1 MFSTEEYL
9 TTWAVYLLSAAG
21 LMVVWWYL
29 TGFLR
34 IGVLRN
40 MLRVSAA
47 VALIMPYPVPEQ
59 EAFLAPAIMMT
70 FLEGLFFEDY
80 GFSHAGIP
88 LLIIVVLAN
97 VIYLIIDLLLHLVR
111 GKPAEKQ
118 QASKRDKSDE
128 PPQQRKAPTLSL

>member
-34 IGVLRN
+34 INVLRN

-128 PPQQRKAPTLSL
+128 PPQQRKTPTLSL